1 MNPREKL
8 VLVVLTAL
16 FLVGTGISLVR
27 KTLRQQAGSHLVVT
41 AAAVEQ
47 PAAPGLVDLNRASRY
62 QLEALPGIGPVIAG
76 RILAY
81 RTLHGGF
88 GKVAELRRIPGIGPK
103 RYAMLRQLV
112 YVGPVAQDT
121 AE

>member
-1 MNPREKL
+1 MNQREKL

-47 PAAPGLVDLNRASRY
+47 PATPGLVDLNRASRY

-81 RTLHGGF
+81 RRLHGGF
-88 GKVAELRRIPGIGPK
+88 RKVAELRRIPGIGPK

-112 YVGPVAQDT
+112 YVGPVVQDT